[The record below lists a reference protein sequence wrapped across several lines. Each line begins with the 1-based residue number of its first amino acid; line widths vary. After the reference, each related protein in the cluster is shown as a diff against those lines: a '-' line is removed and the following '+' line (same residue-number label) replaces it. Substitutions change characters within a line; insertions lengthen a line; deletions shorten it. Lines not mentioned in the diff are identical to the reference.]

1 MRRRRRLKEA
11 RNDTKSLILVVYG
24 ILAVFSTAMVIWSG
38 PLVGIYHLSPQ
49 AALMA
54 RELLLIHSI
63 AMIIWPLAFII
74 PHALRASLD
83 AKFTMAVSVFSMW
96 VFRIGFAY
104 LFVYIF
110 DLGLSGVWYGMF
122 IDWIFR
128 ALMFQEGLRGL
139 RRERGLWSER

>member
-1 MRRRRRLKEA
+1 
-11 RNDTKSLILVVYG
+11 
-24 ILAVFSTAMVIWSG
+24 
-38 PLVGIYHLSPQ
+38 
-49 AALMA
+49 MA
-54 RELLLIHSI
+54 RELILIHSI
-63 AMIIWPLAFII
+63 AMIIWPLAFTI

-110 DLGLSGVWYGMF
+110 GLGLSGVWYGMF

-128 ALMFQEGLRGL
+128 AILFSGRFKGFE
-139 RRERGLWSER
+139 RRAGVVE

>member
-1 MRRRRRLKEA
+1 M
-11 RNDTKSLILVVYG
+11 
-24 ILAVFSTAMVIWSG
+24 
-38 PLVGIYHLSPQ
+38 
-49 AALMA
+49 
-54 RELLLIHSI
+54 
-63 AMIIWPLAFII
+63 
-74 PHALRASLD
+74 D

-128 ALMFQEGLRGL
+128 ALMFSGRFKGFE
-139 RRERGLWSER
+139 RRAGVVE